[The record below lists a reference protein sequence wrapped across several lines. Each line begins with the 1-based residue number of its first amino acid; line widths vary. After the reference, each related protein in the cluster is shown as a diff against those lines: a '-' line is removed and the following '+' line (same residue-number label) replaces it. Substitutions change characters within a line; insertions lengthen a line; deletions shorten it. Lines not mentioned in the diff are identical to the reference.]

1 MRNHPLCRP
10 PKGAIDVRRL
20 GSNGRF
26 KIDDGTPGLAFFGIA
41 MQDVKAKSAATVD
54 ENVSVWVANCD
65 CKIHGECPA
74 SKTLDKACAIYDSAS
89 LVRRPASRS
98 VASRAKA
105 RSSKRPSKR

>member
-1 MRNHPLCRP
+1 MKNHPLCRP

-74 SKTLDKACAIYDSAS
+74 SKALDKACAIYDSAS
-89 LVRRPASRS
+89 LVRRPKITATE
-98 VASRAKA
+98 KK
-105 RSSKRPSKR
+105 KR